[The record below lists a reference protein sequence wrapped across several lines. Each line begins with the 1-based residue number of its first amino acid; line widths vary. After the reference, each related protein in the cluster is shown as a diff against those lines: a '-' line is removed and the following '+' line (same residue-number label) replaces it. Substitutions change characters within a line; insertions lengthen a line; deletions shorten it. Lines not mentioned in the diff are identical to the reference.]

1 MADARLVQRL
11 YRRMPGEL
19 AAAVRCAVAVA
30 VRRGEPLY
38 LVGGGVRDLL
48 VSAAHLDIDLV
59 VEGDAIALA
68 GAVAKAMDARVVRHP
83 SFGTAVV
90 RGEGFRLDFAGARSE
105 RYQRPGALPTVEPA
119 SLLDDLARRDF
130 TINAL
135 ALGLDGPRGGALI
148 DPFGG
153 REDIVRRRI
162 RVLHDGSFRD
172 DATRVVRAVR
182 YAGRLGF
189 RLEARTARLLR
200 VDLSY
205 ADTISG
211 ARLRRELER
220 IADEDRVGVI
230 VRLAARLGVLRALH
244 PALAP
249 DDRALR
255 AFGRVARIAPPQR
268 SAVLFALLL
277 ARATPSRAEA
287 AIARLML
294 TRAQSEAVRG
304 VIALRRQAARLGRVA
319 LRPSAAAAVLD
330 GSPPASIEAF
340 ALVTEHKL
348 AGERARRYL
357 NRWRQ
362 MKTFLNGND
371 VVALGVRRGPRVGE
385 ALSCLRDARVD
396 GEVKTRK
403 DEEALVRKKF
413 VERPSRARRRRG

>member
-1 MADARLVQRL
+1 
-11 YRRMPGEL
+11 MPGEL
-19 AAAVRCAVAVA
+19 AAAVRSAVAVA
-30 VRRGEPLY
+30 ERRGEPLY

-48 VSAAHLDIDLV
+48 LGTAHLDIDLV

-68 GAVAKAMDARVVRHP
+68 GAVAKAVDARVVAHP

-90 RGEGFRLDFAGARSE
+90 RGDGFRLDFARARSE
-105 RYQRPGALPTVEPA
+105 RYQRPGALPTVELA
-119 SLLDDLARRDF
+119 SLADDLARRDF

-135 ALGLDGPRGGALI
+135 ALRLDGPHAGALI

-153 REDIVRRRI
+153 REDIARRRV

-172 DATRVVRAVR
+172 DATRLLRAVR

-189 RLEARTARLLR
+189 RIEARAARLLR
-200 VDLSY
+200 GDLSY
-205 ADTISG
+205 VDTISG
-211 ARLRRELER
+211 ARLRSELER

-244 PALAP
+244 PALAA

-255 AFGRVARIAPPQR
+255 ALRRLPRIAAPQR

-277 ARATPSRAEA
+277 ARATPSSADA
-287 AIARLML
+287 AIARLVL
-294 TRAQSEAVRG
+294 TREQSEAVRG
-304 VIALRRQAARLGRVA
+304 VIALRRQAVRLARVA
-319 LRPSAAAAVLD
+319 LRPSAAARLLD
-330 GSPPASIEAF
+330 GYPPASIEAF
-340 ALVTEHKL
+340 ALVTERKL
-348 AGERARRYL
+348 AAGRARRYL
-357 NRWRQ
+357 DRWRQ
-362 MKTFLNGND
+362 MKTLLDGHD
-371 VVALGVRRGPRVGE
+371 VVALGVPRGPRVGE

-403 DEEALVRKKF
+403 DEEALVRKMF